1 MTQRDF
7 DNLMRQKLEG
17 LHPGVPEGAWDQ
29 FATHWE
35 GQETDSPEAQELDE
49 ALRSKLA
56 ALPPPVMPKE
66 CWEMMEERLDEAALP
81 NAAASFD
88 ALFANSLL
96 RQEPVQKTGH
106 WEKMQQRLEEER
118 KLRMRILRTKMAEAA
133 LFLLFL
139 YTVINLWKDPTVVL
153 EGIRSG
159 GATPGMIAQQET
171 VNEATA
177 AFPVSPGAEQAAIAV
192 TIPDAV
198 NAEAGNALAGQK
210 TLPANAY
217 RKALR
222 AGNYHDASEKVQ
234 PAMAGAVA
242 IPGASRQA
250 QVLSALDRAAS
261 QTIALPTFEL
271 GGMNAMNTALAGH
284 LPMRMLVN
292 KAIECF
298 PGTEPLDQLPSL
310 KPSPKTKDFKFS
322 VAVMGKGERVVS
334 LSKPRFPDFA
344 QVRRSDEP
352 AGPRPGWGYG
362 AGIITSFGWKGVSL
376 DAGLIYATLTY
387 EGPDAQ
393 SRKLIINKGSFQNGW
408 EGDYRESIQLNTIQ
422 IPVHL
427 RTKLAQS
434 GKTKL
439 SLITGASL
447 SLVAEAGYNII
458 SIRVG
463 ESRADANAVEF
474 VKSKS
479 PFDGLMEGGD
489 FESNHSIS
497 LDAGVSLERAIIAN
511 LSFFIQPLVQYQ
523 ITGRIG
529 PDEDVLRVFS
539 VQAGLRKEL

>member
-17 LHPGVPEGAWDQ
+17 ISPGVPQGSWEQ
-29 FATHWE
+29 FASHLE
-35 GQETDSPEAQELDE
+35 GQEVDSPEAQELDH
-49 ALRSKLA
+49 AVRSKLA
-56 ALPPPVMPKE
+56 ALPPPILPKQG
-66 CWEMMEERLDEAALP
+66 WEQLEEKLEEASLP

-88 ALFANSLL
+88 ALFASSLQ
-96 RQEPVQKTGH
+96 RQEPAQKAGH
-106 WEKMQQRLEEER
+106 WEKMQERLEQER

-159 GATPGMIAQQET
+159 GTTPGMMAHQE
-171 VNEATA
+171 
-177 AFPVSPGAEQAAIAV
+177 
-192 TIPDAV
+192 AV
-198 NAEAGNALAGQK
+198 NASDKVTAAN
-210 TLPANAY
+210 LPQSGFAAVAETAQATDNSRFLANAVTPDVPAVNGY
-217 RKALR
+217 RKVLR
-222 AGNYHDASEKVQ
+222 AGGLTGNVVDRQDASV
-234 PAMAGAVA
+234 VTN
-242 IPGASRQA
+242 ASAQRQYA
-250 QVLSALDRAAS
+250 HEMSALDKAAS
-261 QTIALPTFEL
+261 NFIQLPTLQF
-271 GGMNAMNTALAGH
+271 GQINAMNTALAGH

-292 KAIECF
+292 KAMECY

-310 KPSPKTKDFKFS
+310 KPTPKPKDFKFS

-334 LSKPRFPDFA
+334 LSRPRFPELA
-344 QVRRSDEP
+344 QVRKSDEP
-352 AGPRPGWGYG
+352 SGPRPGWGYG

-393 SRKLIINKGSFQNGW
+393 SRKLIINKGNFQNGW

-447 SLVAEAGYNII
+447 NLVAEAGYNVV

-489 FESNHSIS
+489 FQSNHSIS
-497 LDAGVSLERAIIAN
+497 LDAGVSLERAIVAK